1 MLTTDSES
9 TLTEVPTRQAIC
21 KVLFVDESHAVR
33 QSAKACLDSAG
44 CSVELAADGYE
55 ALAIVVQSPPDIV
68 FADIMMPRLDG
79 YQMCALLKSNADYEH
94 IPVIML
100 SGKDGWFD
108 RERALLVGSDAHVSK
123 PFTVEALATAL
134 KLAHRNRPTRTVKD

>member
-1 MLTTDSES
+1 MSTDSDS
-9 TLTEVPTRQAIC
+9 SLVSAPTEQTFC

-33 QSAKACLDSAG
+33 QSAKACLDNAG

-55 ALAIVVQSPPDIV
+55 ALASVVQSTPDIV
-68 FADIMMPRLDG
+68 FADIIMPRLDG
-79 YQMCALLKSNADYEH
+79 YQMCALLKSNSDYEH
-94 IPVIML
+94 IPVIMMT
-100 SGKDGWFD
+100 SKDGWFD

-134 KLAHRNRPTRTVKD
+134 KLAHRNRPSRSS